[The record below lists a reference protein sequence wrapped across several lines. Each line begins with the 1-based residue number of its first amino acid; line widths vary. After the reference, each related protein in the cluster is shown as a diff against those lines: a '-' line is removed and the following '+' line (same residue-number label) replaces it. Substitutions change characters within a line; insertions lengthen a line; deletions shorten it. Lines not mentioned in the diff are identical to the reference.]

1 MLYMKYTNKI
11 KKIIIFIFL
20 FNFIHCASSSSGI
33 TTSNIPVVNRKYTVL
48 GPVQNTEKWYTFDV
62 ALFGFPLDKPPI
74 DKIVSRAISE
84 KNADALI
91 NIKYWQDK
99 IIILFITVNRIGIS
113 AEAIK
118 FEDDGTIKNVPKK

>member
-1 MLYMKYTNKI
+1 MTC
-11 KKIIIFIFL
+11 
-20 FNFIHCASSSSGI
+20 IHCASSSSGI

-48 GPVQNTEKWYTFDV
+48 GPVQNTETWYTFDV

-118 FEDDGTIKNVPKK
+118 FEEDGIIKNVPKK

>member
-1 MLYMKYTNKI
+1 MNHTNKI
-11 KKIIIFIFL
+11 KKLIIIPFLFIFI
-20 FNFIHCASSSSGI
+20 NCATSSSGI

-48 GPVQNTEKWYTFDV
+48 GPVQNTETWYTFDV

-74 DKIVSRAISE
+74 DKIVNRAISE

-99 IIILFITVNRIGIS
+99 IILLFITINRIGIS

-118 FEDDGTIKNVPKK
+118 FEDDGTIKNLPKK

>member
-1 MLYMKYTNKI
+1 MSFTNKI
-11 KKIIIFIFL
+11 NKLIIFSFLLIFI
-20 FNFIHCASSSSGI
+20 NCATSSSGI

-48 GPVQNTEKWYTFDV
+48 GPVQNTETWYTFDV
-62 ALFGFPLDKPPI
+62 AIFGFPLDKPPI
-74 DKIVSRAISE
+74 DKIVGRAISD

-99 IIILFITVNRIGIS
+99 IIVLFITVNRIGIS

-118 FEDDGTIKNVPKK
+118 FEDDGSIKNSPKK

>member
-1 MLYMKYTNKI
+1 MNYKNKI
-11 KKIIIFIFL
+11 NKLIIFSFL
-20 FNFIHCASSSSGI
+20 FIFVHCATSSSGI

-48 GPVQNTEKWYTFDV
+48 GPVQNTETWYTFDV
-62 ALFGFPLDKPPI
+62 AIFGFPLDKPPI
-74 DKIVSRAISE
+74 DKIVNRAISD

-99 IIILFITVNRIGIS
+99 IIVLFITVNRIGIS